1 VGNYLEGK
9 VVAIT
14 GGANGIGRAVAL
26 AAGAEGARVIV
37 ADYGGGVDGGGAG
50 NSAAADAVVGE
61 ITGAGGTAVACTA
74 DVSKMAGGQ
83 AVVDAAVD
91 AFGRID
97 GLLLC
102 AGIAINKFI
111 WEVTEEEWDAVL
123 GVHLKG
129 HFSCIRA
136 ATPVMIEQGSG
147 SIVTIGSGAFIGMPN
162 AVAYSTAKAAI
173 LGLSWSTANA
183 LGRFGITTNCII
195 PSAATRM
202 SDSMFT
208 KAGLLSNRF
217 GDTMKSEMAE
227 GTYRDPA
234 NMAPMSVYLLGD
246 DARDINGQ
254 VFRVTGYEIAKMGM
268 IPYPQVMTNVGPWD
282 LDTIAARLRPE
293 LGPSLTPLPIAWP
306 EHKA

>member
-1 VGNYLEGK
+1 VGSYLEGK

-14 GGANGIGRAVAL
+14 GGANGIGRAIAL
-26 AAGAEGARVIV
+26 AAGAEGATVLV
-37 ADYGGGVDGGGAG
+37 ADYGGAVEGGGTG
-50 NSAAADAVVGE
+50 SSEAADAVVAE
-61 ITGAGGTAVACTA
+61 IAGAGGSAVACTA

-83 AVVDAAVD
+83 SVVDAAVD
-91 AFGRID
+91 NFGRID
-97 GLLLC
+97 GLLMC

-129 HFSCIRA
+129 HFSCIKA

-202 SDSMFT
+202 SDSMYT

-234 NMAPMSVYLLGD
+234 NIAPMAVYLLGEG
-246 DARDINGQ
+246 ARDINGQ
-254 VFRVTGYEIAKMGM
+254 VFRVQGYEIAKMGM

-293 LGPSLTPLPIAWP
+293 LGPSLTPLPVSWP